1 MIEYKVNNSKFIRV
15 YDDIFNFKYRHD
27 LYKYVNAS
35 YFRIGW
41 EDDTVFEN
49 RKHRF
54 LHASYSDKDIA
65 DIKLIEAI
73 QSSQAAKELEGYKV
87 VKCVVNLSTPS
98 DANFRHIHGE
108 DKILLYYVNIEWE
121 DGWHGETMFFN
132 EDGTHISYASAY
144 TPNRLI
150 AFDPSIPHA
159 IRPQS
164 HIAPYYRFTLAI
176 ILNKC

>member
-1 MIEYKVNNSKFIRV
+1 MIEYSTNSSKFIRV
-15 YDDIFNFKYRHD
+15 YDDLFDFQFRHN

-54 LHASYSDKDIA
+54 LHCKFSPEN
-65 DIKLIEAI
+65 IKEIGLLEAI
-73 QSSQAAKELEGYKV
+73 QNSAAAKELEGYNIKL
-87 VKCVVNLSTPS
+87 CMVNLSTPS
-98 DANFRHIHGE
+98 DANFRHIHQE

-121 DGWHGETMFFN
+121 DGWHGETMFYN

-176 ILNKC
+176 IMTKC